1 MQTETATTINPKLAE
16 FQQILAGIA
25 SNSEEAKHFAAN
37 VQDPEGM
44 AAYCA
49 DKGLVLT
56 SAQAETTYRA
66 IRDAEAL
73 VQEAAVAENR
83 PLSEDE
89 LENVTGGVSWA
100 LVGLGAG
107 LLLGAVTGGVGLAL
121 AGAAFEVVGTAI
133 LGGTVGGI
141 GGGAVGAAA
150 GGIAQAV
157 KNAFD

>member
-1 MQTETATTINPKLAE
+1 MLTDATTTNPKLAE
-16 FQQILAGIA
+16 FQQILTGIA
-25 SNSEEAKHFAAN
+25 SNPDEAKHFAAT
-37 VQDPEGM
+37 VRDPEGM

-49 DKGLVLT
+49 EKGLVLT
-56 SAQAETTYRA
+56 SAQAETTYKA

-73 VQEAAVAENR
+73 MQEAAVAENR
-83 PLSEDE
+83 TLSEAE
-89 LENVTGGVSWA
+89 LDNVTGGVSWA

-107 LLLGAVTGGVGLAL
+107 LVVGALTGGIGLAV

-141 GGGAVGAAA
+141 GGGAAGAAV